1 LLLVV
6 VMAGSDDF
14 EVSDSED
21 TSSDSST
28 TLAIFLAVVQE
39 IEAAKSGI
47 TRARSIS
54 IARSSK
60 RDARQTGI
68 FAADAV
74 LLSKEYDR
82 TFRHSRIC
90 FEKLFILIGSF
101 LEPKLSGRTI
111 EGRKRAGSSVLR
123 AVDKLQLSLRILAG
137 GS

>member
-1 LLLVV
+1 
-6 VMAGSDDF
+6 MAGSDDF

-21 TSSDSST
+21 TSSNSST
-28 TLAIFLAVVQE
+28 TLAVFLAVVQE

-47 TRARSIS
+47 TGARSIS

-90 FEKLFILIGSF
+90 FEKLFILIGSTT
-101 LEPKLSGRTI
+101 S
-111 EGRKRAGSSVLR
+111 
-123 AVDKLQLSLRILAG
+123 
-137 GS
+137 